1 MTLRDFVSMFDS
13 DSNAY
18 AYIRCND
25 GRRDMWYDFEDGCIY
40 RDGCACQTFNH
51 VLDYQVVNI
60 HFCDCGY
67 DGDELDI
74 DVIG

>member
-13 DSNAY
+13 DSNSY
-18 AYIRCND
+18 AYIRCNN
-25 GRRDMWYDFEDGCIY
+25 GHRNMWYDFENGCVYQDGCF
-40 RDGCACQTFNH
+40 DQTFNH

-60 HFCDCGY
+60 HFCGCGY